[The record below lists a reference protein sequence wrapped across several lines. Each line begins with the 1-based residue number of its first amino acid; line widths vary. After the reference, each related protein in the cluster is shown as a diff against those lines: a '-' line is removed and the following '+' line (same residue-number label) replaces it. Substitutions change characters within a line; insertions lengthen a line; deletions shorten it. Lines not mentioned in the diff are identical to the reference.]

1 MKRLIAKL
9 ASTLPA
15 LALAVGIFAANSAC
29 SSFFHQTE
37 VPSAMDAFRK

>member
-1 MKRLIAKL
+1 MKKFFARL

-29 SSFFHQTE
+29 VSFFHQPET
-37 VPSAMDAFRK
+37 PSAMDAFRK